1 MILSHNFMT
10 TAHFNNLLNF
20 LLKHIWDNNLY
31 DILAAIKF
39 KYDIPVLGMWKKTH
53 SHPELHGKK

>member
-1 MILSHNFMT
+1 MT

-20 LLKHIWDNNLY
+20 LLKHIWDNNSY